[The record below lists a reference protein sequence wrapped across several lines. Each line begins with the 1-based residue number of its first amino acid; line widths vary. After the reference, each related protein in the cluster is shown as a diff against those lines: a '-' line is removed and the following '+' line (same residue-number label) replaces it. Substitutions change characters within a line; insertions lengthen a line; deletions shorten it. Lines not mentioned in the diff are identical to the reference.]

1 MARFKIGGNH
11 NEVFIVT
18 DNSLHSSGV
27 LAPRSHLIADL
38 VMGRLT
44 PAPIWRQKNYR
55 FKFLLRTAL
64 FYNATRAMLE
74 VLGMILISCWPRRL
88 RCRAKYTVN
97 I

>member
-1 MARFKIGGNH
+1 M
-11 NEVFIVT
+11 T

-44 PAPIWRQKNYR
+44 PAPSGGKNYR

-74 VLGMILISCWPRRL
+74 ALSARDDLISCWPRRL

>member
-1 MARFKIGGNH
+1 VARFKIGGNN

-44 PAPIWRQKNYR
+44 PAPIWRQK
-55 FKFLLRTAL
+55 LPL
-64 FYNATRAMLE
+64 
-74 VLGMILISCWPRRL
+74 
-88 RCRAKYTVN
+88 
-97 I
+97 